1 MWGLSCA
8 LASSALLCWTPRTS
22 AWPAA
27 SRALGFFEPAMN
39 TLFHLRYHSNP
50 NAAKEMNGEA
60 DAAPQSQSRDDAEP
74 RGLKQQDEVSTKQP
88 TRTGK

>member
-1 MWGLSCA
+1 
-8 LASSALLCWTPRTS
+8 
-22 AWPAA
+22 
-27 SRALGFFEPAMN
+27 MN